1 MEKEPKEVTERKAM
15 EKETA
20 EKEAVQKE
28 VAERL
33 KKYIDDRMKKMGI
46 ESYRQLDSRSG
57 VSNSEINAILSGRRQ
72 KPNPNLLKKLA
83 EALGGSYTE
92 MLDIVGY
99 LSKNKIKT
107 TLPEGIDPKE
117 NIALLP
123 VIGVIRAGQPIY
135 AEENLIGYEPIN
147 PDLVK
152 SGEYFFLLVT
162 GDSMIDSG
170 IKDGS
175 FVLIRR
181 QEYVETGEIAAVMV
195 DDENATVKR
204 VYYNKEMNSI
214 TLQPDNSTFA
224 PQTYPAEYVR
234 IIGKVVRA
242 IIDPNRRK

>member
-1 MEKEPKEVTERKAM
+1 MTKNKAI
-15 EKETA
+15 K
-20 EKEAVQKE
+20 
-28 VAERL
+28 
-33 KKYIDDRMKKMGI
+33 MKKFIDQKMQKQGI
-46 ESYRQLDSRSG
+46 ESYRRLAYLSG
-57 VSNSEINAILSGRRQ
+57 VSNSEISDIVTGKRQTINPKILE
-72 KPNPNLLKKLA
+72 KLSI
-83 EALGGSYTE
+83 ALGGGYTE
-92 MLDIVGY
+92 MLDIAGY
-99 LSKNKIKT
+99 LGRSRIET
-107 TLPEGIDPKE
+107 TLPKGIDPKE

-123 VIGVIRAGQPIY
+123 VIGEIRAGQPIY
-135 AEENLIGYEPIN
+135 AEENIIGHEPIN
-147 PDLVK
+147 PDFIK
-152 SGEYFFLLVT
+152 GGEYFFLLVT

-175 FVLIRR
+175 FVLIRK

-224 PQTYPAEYVR
+224 PQTYPADYVR

>member
-1 MEKEPKEVTERKAM
+1 MEKEPKEVT
-15 EKETA
+15 
-20 EKEAVQKE
+20 QKE
-28 VAERL
+28 IGKRL
-33 KKYIDDRMKKMGI
+33 KEYIDSRMEKMGI
-46 ESYRQLDSRSG
+46 ESYRQLYSRSG

-107 TLPEGIDPKE
+107 TLPKGIDPIE
-117 NIALLP
+117 NIVVIP
-123 VIGVIRAGQPIY
+123 VVGVIRAGQPIY
-135 AEENLIGYEPIN
+135 AEENIIGHEPIN
-147 PDLVK
+147 PDFIK
-152 SGEYFFLLVT
+152 GGEYFFLLVT

-175 FVLIRR
+175 FVLIRK

>member
-1 MEKEPKEVTERKAM
+1 MGKEPKEVT
-15 EKETA
+15 
-20 EKEAVQKE
+20 QKE
-28 VAERL
+28 IGKRL
-33 KKYIDDRMKKMGI
+33 KEYIDSRMEKMGI

-107 TLPEGIDPKE
+107 TLPKGIDPIE
-117 NIALLP
+117 NIVVIP
-123 VIGVIRAGQPIY
+123 VVGVIRAGQPIY

-181 QEYVETGEIAAVMV
+181 QEQVENGEIAVVMV
-195 DDENATVKR
+195 DEENATVKK
-204 VYYNKEMNSI
+204 VYLNEQMNSI
-214 TLQPDNSTFA
+214 TLQPDNSDYA
-224 PQTYPAEYVR
+224 PQTYPTEYVR

-242 IIDPNRRK
+242 IIDPNRGKNQSKHN